1 VAVNVAELPLQ
12 IDAPLVLTVGVVFTV
27 SVTEAVAVQL
37 LASFTVTVYVFVDV
51 GLAVGLCNVEEF
63 KPVDGDHE

>member
-1 VAVNVAELPLQ
+1 MAVNVAELPLQ